1 MNKETRIFSKFKLFV
16 LLAFYFFCHT
26 ANALIPE
33 PPNIIYGIV
42 TVDGETVSRTKTQV
56 KVQLSVNSNVIKTY
70 TLGDSISAGDHFILT
85 ANIDA
90 LEPRSP
96 NSVRV
101 GDNAEIILLVD
112 NEVALQSSLVIQNR
126 GTIRR
131 LDQNLAPTV
140 DTNGDGIEDGYA
152 IAGIYALVSSDGSSI
167 TSRTLDPTNDDPA
180 NTGTNGDENTV
191 TTTNNKP
198 TLTIPEDLII
208 VASGYV
214 SNVDFGNAL
223 GFDEADG
230 ELTVSPDSSG
240 PFKSGN
246 HVITWSATNSS
257 EQTTTATQ
265 NLIIIPLVELS
276 PNRFVEEGSSIDVEF
291 TLSGEA
297 AAYPV
302 IIPYS
307 ISGSADSND
316 HNAVNGELA
325 IAEGRVGS
333 ISLQILE
340 DSIQEPDE
348 TLVITLGDPVNA
360 RKGGK
365 QVQTIILSEQN
376 VVPQI
381 ALSIKQNGLN
391 TRKITKDGGQVT
403 VSASISDI
411 NKADTHDIDWS
422 KSDNVLI
429 PPTDLIS
436 TSFSIDPT
444 QLIEGVYKLSLT
456 VSDSGSPSKEAHTEL
471 LIDVI
476 EIAPTLAASNDSDN
490 DGIDDL
496 SEGYTDD
503 DQDGIPNYLDAMEE
517 TNLLPIKSDAIGS
530 WLVATENG
538 LHISMGNTAFKLN
551 KSTPL
556 ISLNEAGYVASAADL
571 ESNLEVEKAA
581 YVDFIIQ
588 NIPMH
593 GSTVKTVIP
602 LSEPI
607 AQNETFKL
615 YSNEN
620 GLVKFI
626 RNENNNI
633 MSATGNAG
641 VCPSPG
647 NENYTADLTEGD
659 YCLQI
664 SVKDG
669 GINDADQREDGIIQI
684 LGGISPINVNVKSK
698 AGSSDNSDDDGA
710 CFIATAAYGSYLSSE
725 VKILRQFRDE
735 YLLTNP
741 LGQQFVETY
750 YALSPPIADFIA
762 SNETFKT
769 LTRWLLTPIVYSVKY
784 PMVLLL
790 LVLIMIMRLAKRYR
804 KHNKMPES
812 SSFSM

>member
-1 MNKETRIFSKFKLFV
+1 VNKETRIFSKFKLFV